1 MRDELRCFVNE
12 TPGQSRTGAAPLAG
26 TDPCPI
32 CGWRLW
38 LVSVLESRC
47 AACGYRSVPQLQCQA
62 PEAQQAQLRPFST
75 SWQGPL
81 EFQGT
86 S

>member
-38 LVSVLESRC
+38 LVSVLERRC
-47 AACGYRSVPQLQCQA
+47 AACGYRDGQPAQCQEQ
-62 PEAQQAQLRPFST
+62 EAQRAQLRPFSM
-75 SWQGPL
+75 SWQGPS
-81 EFQGT
+81 EFRWT